1 MPDRVILLPTVIIL
15 KRKLSENVKMD
26 YYLILF
32 YDDV

>member
-1 MPDRVILLPTVIIL
+1 MTHHVILLPTVIIL
-15 KRKLSENVKMD
+15 KRKLSEKVKMD